1 MMENN
6 SIDEILERLPAHIRS
21 PLQQCR
27 NLYKDKAT
35 EIVLRSDR
43 PVTVYCGKDYYGV
56 LNSGVMSDSTDNA
69 DSVIS
74 SHSDIE
80 STILRLC
87 DYSVY
92 AYQQEINNGF
102 VTIGSGVRVG
112 LSGRAVVQ
120 NGRITNIRDVTTLS
134 FRIARDVLGCSEGL
148 IDKVDPLKGVLICGE
163 PGSGKTTLIRDYA
176 RHLGYIHRVSV
187 LDERGELTAYNRG
200 DFGFDTGLCDIFVGY
215 PKAQAAYSAIRSMS
229 PELIV
234 CDELGDEKDFRMLQD
249 ALRCGVAFIA
259 SVHASSLGDLESRRT
274 TADYVRSGAFGSI
287 VFLSGKGQV
296 GRIREIIEIGENN
309 D

>member
-56 LNSGVMSDSTDNA
+56 LNSGVMSDSADNA

-176 RHLGYIHRVSV
+176 RHLGYHHRVSV

-200 DFGFDTGLCDIFVGY
+200 KFGFDTGLCDIFIGY
-215 PKAQAAYSAIRSMS
+215 PKALAVTSAIRSMS

-234 CDELGDEKDFRMLQD
+234 CDELGERSDLQMIRD
-249 ALRCGVAFIA
+249 SLRCGVAFIA
-259 SVHASSLGDLESRRT
+259 SVHASSIDDLYTRRA
-274 TADYVRSGAFGSI
+274 TASLLHTGAFRSV

-296 GRIREIIEIGENN
+296 GRISKIIDQG
-309 D
+309 DGDD